1 MKVQMMN
8 LQVVTKANDVDAKG
22 RVKVAVNRT
31 GIEDAQGDISMPG
44 SFDKTLREDLFRMKW
59 LYNHDV
65 TQLLGVPLEGS
76 EQNGD
81 VVMVGQ
87 LNMDKQLCRDVYT
100 DYKLMAQYGRTLEHS
115 VGVIPIKRNKDDK
128 RMVEEWKMLEYST
141 LSFLGAN
148 PCTYLVDIKSATP
161 SRIKEAVNFLQSAL
175 KEPTYS
181 DYRLKSLDMNLQLLL
196 RKLDGGRVV
205 TCPYCGEA
213 FDYDEQIP
221 HTFESSVIDMAQN
234 IVRAIA
240 EDTVYEYISSMKPE
254 IQNEVGS
261 VLEAF
266 KMANLP
272 LSEKSIVDVMN
283 YVWCPHC
290 WMRVFECQIDPSVT
304 KACNEDKPKDK
315 VCESETYDREDE
327 PEEIDEDAERKTKM
341 FDTFLKSLSGKI

>member
-1 MKVQMMN
+1 
-8 LQVVTKANDVDAKG
+8 
-22 RVKVAVNRT
+22 
-31 GIEDAQGDISMPG
+31 
-44 SFDKTLREDLFRMKW
+44 
-59 LYNHDV
+59 
-65 TQLLGVPLEGS
+65 
-76 EQNGD
+76 
-81 VVMVGQ
+81 
-87 LNMDKQLCRDVYT
+87 
-100 DYKLMAQYGRTLEHS
+100 
-115 VGVIPIKRNKDDK
+115 
-128 RMVEEWKMLEYST
+128 
-141 LSFLGAN
+141 
-148 PCTYLVDIKSATP
+148 
-161 SRIKEAVNFLQSAL
+161 
-175 KEPTYS
+175 
-181 DYRLKSLDMNLQLLL
+181 MNLQLLL

>member
-1 MKVQMMN
+1 MKGQMMN

-161 SRIKEAVNFLQSAL
+161 SRIKEAVDFLQSAL

-221 HTFESSVIDMAQN
+221 HTFESSVIDMAQD
-234 IVRAIA
+234 IVSAIA

-272 LSEKSIVDVMN
+272 LNEKSIVDVMN

-315 VCESETYDREDE
+315 VYESDDRDK
-327 PEEIDEDAERKTKM
+327 PEEIDEDAEHRAEM
-341 FDTFLKSLSGKI
+341 FDKFLKSLSGKI

>member
-1 MKVQMMN
+1 MKEQMMN
-8 LQVVTKANDVDAKG
+8 LQLTTKANDVDAKG

-44 SFDKTLREDLFRMKW
+44 SFDKTLKQDLERMKW

-161 SRIKEAVNFLQSAL
+161 SRIKEAVDFLQSAL

-272 LSEKSIVDVMN
+272 LSEKSIIDVMN

-315 VCESETYDREDE
+315 VCESDDRDK

>member
-1 MKVQMMN
+1 MKGQMMN

-81 VVMVGQ
+81 VVMVGH

-234 IVRAIA
+234 IVSAIA

-272 LSEKSIVDVMN
+272 LNEKSIVDVMN

-315 VCESETYDREDE
+315 VCESDDDDK
-327 PEEIDEDAERKTKM
+327 PEEIDEDAEHRTEM
-341 FDTFLKSLSGKI
+341 FDKFLKSLSGKI

>member
-1 MKVQMMN
+1 MKGQMMN

-161 SRIKEAVNFLQSAL
+161 SRIKEAVNFLQNAL

-234 IVRAIA
+234 IVGAIA

-272 LSEKSIVDVMN
+272 LSEKSIIDVMN

-315 VCESETYDREDE
+315 VCESDDRDK
-327 PEEIDEDAERKTKM
+327 PEEIDEDAEHRVEM
-341 FDTFLKSLSGKI
+341 FDKFLKSLSGKI

>member
-1 MKVQMMN
+1 MKGQMMN

-161 SRIKEAVNFLQSAL
+161 SRIKEAVNFLQNAL

-213 FDYDEQIP
+213 FDYDEQTP

-272 LSEKSIVDVMN
+272 LSEKSIIDVMN

-290 WMRVFECQIDPSVT
+290 WMRVFECQIDPSVA

-315 VCESETYDREDE
+315 VCESDDRDK
-327 PEEIDEDAERKTKM
+327 PEEIDEDAEHRVEM
-341 FDTFLKSLSGKI
+341 FDKFLKSLSGKI

>member
-1 MKVQMMN
+1 MMN

-161 SRIKEAVNFLQSAL
+161 SRIKEAVNFLQNAL

-213 FDYDEQIP
+213 FDYDEQTP

-234 IVRAIA
+234 IVGAIA

-272 LSEKSIVDVMN
+272 LSEKSIIDVMN

-315 VCESETYDREDE
+315 VCESDDRDK
-327 PEEIDEDAERKTKM
+327 PEEIDEDAEHRVEM
-341 FDTFLKSLSGKI
+341 FDKFLKSLSGKI

>member
-1 MKVQMMN
+1 MKGQMMN

-161 SRIKEAVNFLQSAL
+161 SRIKEAVDFLQSAL

-213 FDYDEQIP
+213 FDYDMLIFFSP
-221 HTFESSVIDMAQN
+221 TGI
-234 IVRAIA
+234 
-240 EDTVYEYISSMKPE
+240 
-254 IQNEVGS
+254 
-261 VLEAF
+261 
-266 KMANLP
+266 
-272 LSEKSIVDVMN
+272 
-283 YVWCPHC
+283 
-290 WMRVFECQIDPSVT
+290 
-304 KACNEDKPKDK
+304 
-315 VCESETYDREDE
+315 
-327 PEEIDEDAERKTKM
+327 
-341 FDTFLKSLSGKI
+341 KSLQKNFPNFEQGDIKIGCFGVQTAKAVTDAGLRLDIEAPTANAPSMTAALEQYLKENNK